1 MPLLN
6 EQKKMKKLISITS
19 LVCLL
24 FACDGNRNKVKNI
37 APEKPVISP
46 IDYSLVNSFPH
57 DTTAFTEGFLIY
69 NGKLYESTGASREL
83 PQTRSLFGVVD
94 LKTGKIEK
102 KVELDK
108 TMYFGEGIAFLNGKV
123 YQLTYKTKVGFIYD
137 SNSFKK
143 LSEFTFPSDE
153 GWGMTTDDK
162 NLIMS
167 DGTHKLTYLDPNTLQ
182 VTKTLSVS
190 ENGCV
195 KENLNELEFINGYIY
210 ANIWMTNTIV
220 KINPEN
226 GNVVGLLDLTSLAD
240 EAKNLYPWSQEM
252 NGIAYDS
259 STDKIYVTGKLWP
272 KIYEIKFNH

>member
-108 TMYFGEGIAFLNGKV
+108 TMYFGEGITFLNGKV
-123 YQLTYKTKVGFIYD
+123 YQLTYKTRVGFIYD
-137 SNSFKK
+137 ASSFKK
-143 LSEFTFPSDE
+143 LGQFTFPSDE
-153 GWGMTTDDK
+153 G
-162 NLIMS
+162 
-167 DGTHKLTYLDPNTLQ
+167 
-182 VTKTLSVS
+182 
-190 ENGCV
+190 
-195 KENLNELEFINGYIY
+195 
-210 ANIWMTNTIV
+210 
-220 KINPEN
+220 
-226 GNVVGLLDLTSLAD
+226 
-240 EAKNLYPWSQEM
+240 
-252 NGIAYDS
+252 
-259 STDKIYVTGKLWP
+259 
-272 KIYEIKFNH
+272 